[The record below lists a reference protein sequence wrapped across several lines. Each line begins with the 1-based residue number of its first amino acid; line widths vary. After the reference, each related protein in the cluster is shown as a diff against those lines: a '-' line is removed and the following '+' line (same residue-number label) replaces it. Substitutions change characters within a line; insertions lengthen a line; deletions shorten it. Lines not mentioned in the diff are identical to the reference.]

1 MGTGKKMKCKSCGAE
16 WFLLQGVGFDNQAP
30 AENQEQD
37 PEICPECG
45 SRDITDTDIQILWD

>member
-1 MGTGKKMKCKSCGAE
+1 MGTGKKVTCKSWGAE

-37 PEICPECG
+37 PECG